1 MAATQWL
8 MAAASA
14 ADGCY
19 RPEHGNFRAMSDSE
33 LTAPVAGAA
42 RAGTAGL
49 TDALLVLMAVIWA
62 VNYTVAKY
70 GTRSVSPLAYNA
82 ARIVMAVVALLV
94 IRWLRSH
101 ERLSRRDVLALLAI
115 GVVGNGLYQWC
126 FIEGLARS
134 RAGTVALMLAAS
146 PAFVAILGR
155 IFRVE
160 HVGTRGWT
168 GIALQ
173 LAGIAC
179 VVFGSIARSTGD
191 DTVLGSALIVAGS
204 LFWAFFAILI
214 KPYTERLS
222 GIDVGAYS
230 LAGGAVFV
238 TLIGLPSILATD
250 WQAVSLPVW
259 SAIVYSGIGALVVGN
274 LIWYHGVSR
283 IGPTRVSMFSNLQ
296 PLVALAVAWVALG
309 EVPTLW
315 QGLGAGSIMTG
326 LIITRS

>member
-1 MAATQWL
+1 MTNPDTPIAN
-8 MAAASA
+8 
-14 ADGCY
+14 
-19 RPEHGNFRAMSDSE
+19 RHGGETGS
-33 LTAPVAGAA
+33 
-42 RAGTAGL
+42 AGL
-49 TDALLVLMAVIWA
+49 TDLLLVLMAVIWA

-70 GTRSVSPLAYNA
+70 GTRTVHPLAYNA
-82 ARIVMAVVALLV
+82 VRIAMAVVALLV
-94 IRWLRSH
+94 IAWLRSH
-101 ERLSRRDVLALLAI
+101 DRPSRRDIAALASI
-115 GVVGNGLYQWC
+115 GVIGNGLYQLC

-146 PAFVAILGR
+146 PAFVAVVGR

-160 HVGTRGWT
+160 RVGARGWG

-179 VVFGSIARSTGD
+179 VVFGSVARSTTD

-204 LFWAFFAILI
+204 LCWAFFAILI

-222 GIDVGAYS
+222 GINVGAYS
-230 LAGGAVFV
+230 LAGGALFV
-238 TLIGLPSILATD
+238 TAIGIPSMLTTD
-250 WQAVSLPVW
+250 WTGVTRDVW
-259 SAIVYSGIGALVVGN
+259 AAMVYSGIGALVVGN

-296 PLVALAVAWVALG
+296 PLVALVVAWLALG
-309 EVPTLW
+309 EVPTVW

-326 LIITRS
+326 LIITRT

>member
-1 MAATQWL
+1 MAATFPAMNPL
-8 MAAASA
+8 DTPAATGRAPAS
-14 ADGCY
+14 
-19 RPEHGNFRAMSDSE
+19 
-33 LTAPVAGAA
+33 
-42 RAGTAGL
+42 GL
-49 TDALLVLMAVIWA
+49 TDALLVLMAVVWA

-70 GTRSVSPLAYNA
+70 GTRTVRPLAYNA
-82 ARIVMAVVALLV
+82 VRIAMAVVVLLA
-94 IRWLRSH
+94 IGWLRSQG
-101 ERLSRRDVLALLAI
+101 RPSRKDVLALVGI
-115 GVVGNGLYQWC
+115 GVIGNGLYQLC

-146 PAFVAILGR
+146 PAFVAIVGR

-160 HVGTRGWT
+160 RVGARGWS

-179 VVFGSIARSTGD
+179 VAFGSVARSTGD
-191 DTVLGSALIVAGS
+191 DSVLGSALIVTGS
-204 LFWAFFAILI
+204 LCWAFFAILI

-230 LAGGAVFV
+230 LAGGALFV
-238 TLIGLPSILATD
+238 TAVGIPSMLATD
-250 WQAVSLPVW
+250 WGAVTPSVW
-259 SAIVYSGIGALVVGN
+259 AAMVYSGIGALVVGN

-296 PLVALAVAWVALG
+296 PLVALAVAWLALG
-309 EVPTLW
+309 EIPTVW

-326 LIITRS
+326 LIITRT

>member
-1 MAATQWL
+1 
-8 MAAASA
+8 
-14 ADGCY
+14 
-19 RPEHGNFRAMSDSE
+19 MSDSE
-33 LTAPVAGAA
+33 LAIPGAGTA
-42 RAGTAGL
+42 RAGSAGL
-49 TDALLVLMAVIWA
+49 TEALLVLMAVIWA

-70 GTRSVSPLAYNA
+70 GTNSVPPLAYNA
-82 ARIVMAVVALLV
+82 VRIAMAVVALLALG
-94 IRWLRSH
+94 WMRSH
-101 ERLSRRDVLALLAI
+101 ERLSRRDTLALLGI
-115 GVVGNGLYQWC
+115 GVLGNGLYQLC

-134 RAGTVALMLAAS
+134 RAGTVALMLSAS
-146 PAFVAILGR
+146 PAFVAIVGR

-160 HVGTRGWT
+160 HVGARGWS
-168 GIALQ
+168 GIGLQ

-179 VVFGSIARSTGD
+179 VVFGSVARSTGD

-238 TLIGLPSILATD
+238 TLIGLPSLIATD
-250 WQAVSLPVW
+250 WRAVTLPVW
-259 SAIVYSGIGALVVGN
+259 GAIVYSGLGALVIGN
-274 LIWYHGVSR
+274 LIWYYGVSR

-296 PLVALAVAWVALG
+296 PLVALAVAWAVLG
-309 EVPTLW
+309 EVPTVW

-326 LIITRS
+326 LIITRT

>member
-1 MAATQWL
+1 MT
-8 MAAASA
+8 
-14 ADGCY
+14 
-19 RPEHGNFRAMSDSE
+19 NSE
-33 LTAPVAGAA
+33 LTMPAAGATQTG
-42 RAGTAGL
+42 RAGL

-70 GTRSVSPLAYNA
+70 GTNIVAPLAYNA
-82 ARIVMAVVALLV
+82 IRIVMAVVALLV
-94 IRWLRSH
+94 IRWVRSH
-101 ERLSRRDVLALLAI
+101 GRLSRSDLFALLTI
-115 GVVGNGLYQWC
+115 GVLGNGLYQLC

-134 RAGTVALMLAAS
+134 RAGTVALMLSAS
-146 PAFVAILGR
+146 PAFVAIVGR

-179 VVFGSIARSTGD
+179 VVFGSVARPAGD

-204 LFWAFFAILI
+204 LCWAFFAILI

-238 TLIGLPSILATD
+238 TVISLPSIVATD
-250 WQAVSLPVW
+250 WPAVSLPVW
-259 SAIVYSGIGALVVGN
+259 AAIVYSGIGALVVGN

-309 EVPTLW
+309 EVPTVW

-326 LIITRS
+326 LIITRT